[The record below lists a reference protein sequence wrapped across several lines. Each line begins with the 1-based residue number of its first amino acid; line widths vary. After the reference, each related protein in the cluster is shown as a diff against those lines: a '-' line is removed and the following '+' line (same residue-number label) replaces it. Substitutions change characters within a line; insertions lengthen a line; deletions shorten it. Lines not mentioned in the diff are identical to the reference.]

1 MIHSMP
7 VALFWKSMGV
17 LEESVG
23 KFVQHPLEMSEI
35 FDYTKTLLLDSIEN
49 IFLSESCLN
58 EGWADLTKGKST
70 HVKQK

>member
-1 MIHSMP
+1 MNLWILRNNQTLFEQMIHSMP

-23 KFVQHPLEMSEI
+23 ELVQHPLEMSEI

-49 IFLSESCLN
+49 ISLKWELS
-58 EGWADLTKGKST
+58 KF
-70 HVKQK
+70 